1 MASWTQ
7 RIKEHG
13 ASKQPKPRKPR
24 ARLYSTI
31 IQTRAPDEETGD
43 PGAVMDVHYRFDGS
57 TVTLTDEKGTPLA
70 GELNSYVLQP
80 GETAVRI
87 ATRLA
92 LVGRERRPTYAAPD
106 AEWVV

>member
-43 PGAVMDVHYRFDGS
+43 PGAVMDVHYKFDGS
-57 TVTLTDEKGTPLA
+57 TVTLTDAKGVPIG
-70 GELNSYVLQP
+70 GENGSYVLQP
-80 GETAVRI
+80 GQTAVRV

-92 LVGRERRPTYAAPD
+92 LAGREPAHAAPD
-106 AEWVV
+106 ASWVV